1 MSDIWLNRKC
11 RPSKED
17 AVYFF
22 VGTVE
27 TLNRFSKPFFRVNFR
42 GSITTF
48 FSIRTQKKYWLNTR
62 IIYIGVS
69 HRFPSVDFNLVHD
82 STTWVHV
89 HVYFFSFFEMHFQ
102 FEQLFRFIYWVHAS
116 DLYRKKPPF
125 RQKTKKMNSQ
135 KSIRKEKHKRIPQP
149 IANASVIFIS
159 LKINTNVHRILTQ
172 IFWWGQL

>member
-102 FEQLFRFIYWVHAS
+102 FEQLFRFIYWVHAR
-116 DLYRKKPPF
+116 LIPKKAPVP
-125 RQKTKKMNSQ
+125 TKNKKNELT
-135 KSIRKEKHKRIPQP
+135 EKYKKGKAQP